1 MVVTDVSNLS
11 VRELTVKGTHFQKEN
26 GDAQSAMER
35 SIIFAKRL
43 SQFMEEKE
51 VSLDMETSPV
61 ERKVTYGKQDYS
73 NICKVGP
80 DGHVCGSQNYGPK
93 E

>member
-1 MVVTDVSNLS
+1 
-11 VRELTVKGTHFQKEN
+11 
-26 GDAQSAMER
+26 
-35 SIIFAKRL
+35 
-43 SQFMEEKE
+43 MEEKE